1 MNLDEIK
8 ANMRSG
14 KFRLSLHAEIEAEVE
29 DLQINQIVE
38 AVLKGKIL
46 EEYSD
51 TGRGESCL
59 IVGFA
64 DKTPIHVVCG
74 TRSENVIIVTV
85 YIPGLPKFLDPWT
98 RSGDAT

>member
-1 MNLDEIK
+1 MNLNEIK

-64 DKTPIHVVCG
+64 GQTPIHVV
-74 TRSENVIIVTV
+74 
-85 YIPGLPKFLDPWT
+85 
-98 RSGDAT
+98 